1 MTKNYMTI
9 TFKTPDAVSDAVDN
23 EIDQLREL
31 DKELDKEQ
39 DEEVYY
45 QLKED
50 WMKFLKRFTKYG
62 EYITIEFDLDNETA
76 KVMKR

>member
-31 DKELDKEQ
+31 DKELGREQ

-50 WMKFLKRFTKYG
+50 WMKFLERFTEYG

-76 KVMKR
+76 KVMER